1 MVFYGY
7 KANNNSQYLFMFTSF
22 ESRRRNNRKCKLLKG
37 LLSFPENENTLMEKG
52 KVRRSE
58 SSILTLMII
67 FQVKVNVYIA
77 TTQPTKQ
84 LKTTLVGVVLLSVRK
99 PPPPPPRQD

>member
-7 KANNNSQYLFMFTSF
+7 KANNNSQYLFMFTCF
-22 ESRRRNNRKCKLLKG
+22 ERRRRNNRKCKLLKG

-67 FQVKVNVYIA
+67 FQVKINVYVYI
-77 TTQPTKQ
+77 
-84 LKTTLVGVVLLSVRK
+84 
-99 PPPPPPRQD
+99 